1 MKKEVKKCAALI
13 GAVSMLGTTLYAIP
27 ANAAESAVRDFRVTD
42 AYTGLSYGSVNS
54 EVLQYTGTDSGV
66 VLSDNGAEINTEN
79 DFSLQTREDI
89 LDGLAAAANGR
100 AVEFTMTAGVQSC
113 ESLALTV
120 TDGTRETT
128 LYQADTVQGE
138 NEFSVIYTGKS
149 AMLTV
154 NDTVINSVACS
165 SVPVVTLSG
174 TDADM
179 TISDVNYS
187 IMAASEETEE
197 EAVILADMNAAADSD
212 AMETALTA
220 YLEHAGKASVYTSLP
235 DCDTVNIKERLLAAK
250 PFSTYADVVSGYQSA
265 LEAATRVDTTVYN
278 QVFVEDFNGGAD
290 ESWTATNLAS
300 NAIGNGKVLGNVRQ
314 SLAITDEQ
322 YSFAVFG
329 GSLKASK
336 PNYEERPNYIER
348 EIANPQSIVTLYMR
362 VINNNALSFSVTFDG
377 SNGIGLK
384 NTGTACHT
392 IVNNDAKSK
401 TSASF
406 ATDKWNKIVLD
417 GTESGK
423 VKCYVNNTLAATFDS
438 TITKLNV
445 GTIFDFDSYSV
456 IEIDNISI
464 AEEKSAAEVLAEF
477 NASSVTQSSINK
489 IIGRL
494 NKSDDLFNALPE
506 CDRSEVVQRLE
517 QDRPY
522 AELDTLKSAYQTAL
536 EYTTQADW
544 TQYDKVWQE
553 DFSAGLDETKW
564 TVTGA
569 LKNRSVGSEEMFDS
583 TLPRQNLNISGTETA
598 SAGFVGASFVSGK
611 LNYITRDITD
621 ENTRITLYFYDTMY
635 SDTAFF

>member
-1 MKKEVKKCAALI
+1 MKKEVKKCA
-13 GAVSMLGTTLYAIP
+13 
-27 ANAAESAVRDFRVTD
+27 
-42 AYTGLSYGSVNS
+42 
-54 EVLQYTGTDSGV
+54 
-66 VLSDNGAEINTEN
+66 
-79 DFSLQTREDI
+79 
-89 LDGLAAAANGR
+89 
-100 AVEFTMTAGVQSC
+100 
-113 ESLALTV
+113 ALTV

-128 LYQADTVQGE
+128 LYQADAVQGE

-154 NDTVINSVACS
+154 NDTVIHSVACS
-165 SVPVVTLSG
+165 SIPVVTLSG

-187 IMAASEETEE
+187 VMAASEETEE

-220 YLEHAGKASVYTSLP
+220 YLEHEGKASVYTSLP

-265 LEAATRVDTTVYN
+265 LEAATRVDTSVYN

-314 SLAITDEQ
+314 GLEITDEQ
-322 YSFAVFG
+322 YSFAAFG
-329 GSLKASK
+329 GSLQTKKA
-336 PNYEERPNYIER
+336 NYIER

-406 ATDKWNKIVLD
+406 TTDKWNKIVLD

-423 VKCYVNNTLAATFDS
+423 VKCYVNGSLAASFNS
-438 TITKLNV
+438 TMTKLTV
-445 GTIFDFDSYSV
+445 GTIFNFGSYS
-456 IEIDNISI
+456 ILEIDNISI
-464 AEEKSAAEVLAEF
+464 GEAKPESDFMDRFNNSQVTEESLTGVLGGTAGGVYQKLPACDRTEL
-477 NASSVTQSSINK
+477 VK
-489 IIGRL
+489 IIEAG
-494 NKSDDLFNALPE
+494 K
-506 CDRSEVVQRLE
+506 
-517 QDRPY
+517 PY
-522 AELDTLKSAYQTAL
+522 TDKTA
-536 EYTTQADW
+536 
-544 TQYDKVWQE
+544 
-553 DFSAGLDETKW
+553 
-564 TVTGA
+564 
-569 LKNRSVGSEEMFDS
+569 
-583 TLPRQNLNISGTETA
+583 I
-598 SAGFVGASFVSGK
+598 
-611 LNYITRDITD
+611 
-621 ENTRITLYFYDTMY
+621 
-635 SDTAFF
+635 